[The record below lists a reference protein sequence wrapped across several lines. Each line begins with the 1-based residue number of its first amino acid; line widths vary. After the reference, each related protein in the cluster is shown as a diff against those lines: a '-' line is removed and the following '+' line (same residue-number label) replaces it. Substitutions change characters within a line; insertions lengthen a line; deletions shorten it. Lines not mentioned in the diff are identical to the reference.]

1 VPQAQEA
8 RERLRNKP
16 LESPH
21 MHFLLE
27 RCSRVHQLKKGQVS
41 DGVWKCGG
49 GQGCFDCKR
58 HIFRTCSDSWPA
70 FPGTSNS
77 FRS

>member
-1 VPQAQEA
+1 MPQAQEA

-49 GQGCFDCKR
+49 GAGML
-58 HIFRTCSDSWPA
+58 
-70 FPGTSNS
+70 
-77 FRS
+77 